1 MRFRLCLSRTCC
13 RLVALWLFLLCFV
26 TFARFSQPIAGLF
39 NTNENF
45 LRHGYVHPHLSGVCL
60 GGADYSGWLNI
71 ILLQAVAKVTRAVEK
86 NLSVIIAGVEYGAE
100 VIEITKTG
108 LHVVGF
114 EPNPFFSEYL
124 DTLNHDRFTLV
135 HAGVNDVAAENISL
149 TYQGKTF
156 FANITTIDTV
166 IKRPVLSIQVD
177 TNTVDPARV
186 LKGAEELITK
196 HGVPI
201 IVAEFE
207 IHQCIDLLS
216 FLTEQGYFVFDFLWI
231 GGTATYNDSD
241 NMKITPFRPDK
252 PERLIG
258 RDVADWRKALPVN
271 DYCATVVAMKPS
283 FGLSWVQNDIV
294 AVHSSVMNAELLSF
308 FDSIS
313 IFSSRFL
320 TRQQVEDVLGE
331 DFCD

>member
-1 MRFRLCLSRTCC
+1 MQTS
-13 RLVALWLFLLCFV
+13 
-26 TFARFSQPIAGLF
+26 FSYF
-39 NTNENF
+39 NDFCT
-45 LRHGYVHPHLSGVCL
+45 V
-60 GGADYSGWLNI
+60 
-71 ILLQAVAKVTRAVEK
+71 
-86 NLSVIIAGVEYGAE
+86 
-100 VIEITKTG
+100 
-108 LHVVGF
+108 
-114 EPNPFFSEYL
+114 L
-124 DTLNHDRFTLV
+124 DHDRFTLV

-196 HGVPI
+196 HGVPLI
-201 IVAEFE
+201 VAEFEIHQCIDLLSFLTEQGYFVFDFLWIGGTATYNDSDNMKITPFRPDKPKHGVPLIVAEFE

-313 IFSSRFL
+313 VFSSRFL

-331 DFCD
+331 DICD